1 MHFETSAEA
10 CSRVLSITFSMM
22 LLSLMITIW
31 RSFYVDTLGTTSA
44 LRLVTRPQGSSYF
57 MLALPS
63 YYEKKI
69 RSLPGVV
76 SVTRCN
82 LFAGLYRNERS
93 ENVFAQLGTDPKA
106 FLEVHPDYRIAPD
119 QAANWESD
127 RAGAIADRGLAEKN
141 GWKVGDRLTLI
152 GSIVPVKLE
161 LTIRGIFD
169 PPISTQAVIFNWQYV
184 EHSDHS
190 ISGRNNLFLILT
202 DSPQSMRRVA
212 SQVDNLFH
220 NSAEPT
226 RTETEKAF
234 ELEFLEM
241 LGNVKAFIAA
251 ICMAALFTT
260 TLVCANT
267 MGMSHTRTNAGT
279 CRPPHPRFQTS
290 KHHCVVPC
298 GRHRT
303 VFRGCLRCRAI
314 QLPFDFCGCALRG
327 MAAV

>member
-1 MHFETSAEA
+1 
-10 CSRVLSITFSMM
+10 MM
-22 LLSLMITIW
+22 LLSLMIAIW

-127 RAGAIADRGLAEKN
+127 PAGAIADRGLAEKN